1 MIHRQIGVGRVAHGR
16 HKRAVRWEGAQNGH
30 AFIPQLLTHGRDHR
44 LVFRTQM
51 SAFSR
56 MRVEPEYSD
65 SRFTDVKT
73 IDEIGMKGS
82 ERLLDD
88 IAGQRFRHVAKR

>member
-1 MIHRQIGVGRVAHGR
+1 MAGTNALSLG
-16 HKRAVRWEGAQNGH
+16 GAQNGRTFRH
-30 AFIPQLLTHGRDHR
+30 LLTHGRDHR

-56 MRVEPEYSD
+56 MRLSQYSD

-88 IAGQRFRHVAKR
+88 IAG